1 MSEERK
7 ALQNLEA
14 VLWLACCNGQ
24 ANPDINWL
32 KCKVLHQNAYSKLEI
47 LERAAYIGIQH
58 IFNVRDTAGLS
69 SAQALPKTGEVI
81 REQPSEADMAR
92 MQETSINA
100 VNLTPPGKNC
110 VLVFLDNL
118 IVAYMNDDEMKDFQK
133 YMQKI
138 REVQPE
144 AEQIKD
150 CLWQHWTSIRRAF
163 WNENKVYVSSEFA
176 T

>member
-32 KCKVLHQNAYSKLEI
+32 KCKVLHQNAYSKLEK
-47 LERAAYIGIQH
+47 LEREAFI
-58 IFNVRDTAGLS
+58 
-69 SAQALPKTGEVI
+69 EVV
-81 REQPSEADMAR
+81 REQPSKHDMT
-92 MQETSINA
+92 MIQETCINA
-100 VNLTPPGKNC
+100 ANFTPSGKNC
-110 VLVFLDNL
+110 VLLLLDNL
-118 IVAYMNDDEMKDFQK
+118 IVAYMTDDEMKDFQK
-133 YMQKI
+133 YMEKI

-150 CLWQHWTSIRRAF
+150 CLWQHWTSVRRAF
-163 WNENKVYVSSEFA
+163 WNENKIYISSEFSI
-176 T
+176 

>member
-32 KCKVLHQNAYSKLEI
+32 KCKVLHQNAYLKLEK
-47 LERAAYIGIQH
+47 LERAAFIQ
-58 IFNVRDTAGLS
+58 V
-69 SAQALPKTGEVI
+69 V

-92 MQETSINA
+92 MQETSITA
-100 VNLTPPGKNC
+100 ANLTPPGKNC

-118 IVAYMNDDEMKDFQK
+118 IVAYMTDDEMKDFQK

-138 REVQPE
+138 REIKPE

-163 WNENKVYVSSEFA
+163 WNENKIYVSSEFA